1 MVDPDEN
8 TLGADLLSDPK
19 ARVLI
24 RRRDMKLSRCF
35 IFYIEVYL
43 LSHQEESQLIIY
55 AH

>member
-1 MVDPDEN
+1 MDPDEN

-19 ARVLI
+19 AWVLRRNRV
-24 RRRDMKLSRCF
+24 MELSRYF
-35 IFYIEVYL
+35 IVYIEVYL